1 MIHAATSGWP
11 ALWKET
17 AGITLLVLIP
27 ALYAT
32 AQTPDTVQIYTRA
45 THKPVQEVMEDVE
58 FAISERNFRVTSQLH
73 VGHGIRERDKIAF
86 PDYEVILFC
95 NLGLARKMLE
105 LDPGYIN
112 YCPGRI
118 TVRGAGDTTHI
129 AAPLLPE
136 HPAQD
141 AELATLVRDTNAQ
154 LRAIVDFGT
163 ENWDRRK
170 P

>member
-1 MIHAATSGWP
+1 MILGTASCMP
-11 ALWKET
+11 AVLVGTAVGFLLAMPPAQCET
-17 AGITLLVLIP
+17 AQIP
-27 ALYAT
+27 AAMH
-32 AQTPDTVQIYTRA
+32 IYERTTR
-45 THKPVQEVMEDVE
+45 KPVQEVVEDVE

-73 VGHGIRERDKIAF
+73 VGRGIRERDNIEF

-95 NLGLARKMLE
+95 NLGLARRMLE

-118 TVRGAGDTTHI
+118 TVRRGGDTTHI
-129 AAPLLPE
+129 ATPLLPE
-136 HPAQD
+136 HAGQD
-141 AELATLVRDTNAQ
+141 TALAALVRDTNTQ

-163 ENWDRRK
+163 EYWAKRG

>member
-1 MIHAATSGWP
+1 MNRGTASRVPAVLAATACVCLVAMP
-11 ALWKET
+11 AAQCET
-17 AGITLLVLIP
+17 AQFP
-27 ALYAT
+27 YA
-32 AQTPDTVQIYTRA
+32 QQIYERTTR
-45 THKPVQEVMEDVE
+45 KPVAEVVEDVE
-58 FAISERNFRVTSQLH
+58 FAVSERNFRITSQLH
-73 VGHGIRERDKIAF
+73 VGRGIRESDKIEF

-118 TVRGAGDTTHI
+118 TVRRGGDTTHI
-129 AAPLLPE
+129 ATILLPDN
-136 HPAQD
+136 AGQD
-141 AELATLVRDTNAQ
+141 NALAALVRDTNAQ

-163 ENWDRRK
+163 EHWAPRD